1 MIGGGFIF
9 WSGYSIFTLMEKL
22 IGVPASLGFIS
33 GKALL
38 HVENSFPE
46 IPRIA
51 IPPEQ
56 APCEMSRLDEA
67 LRNAAAD
74 LTLVHERAI
83 QEMSREQADI
93 FAAHLLML
101 DDPVF
106 REQLLERFR
115 ETSLNMEWVVW
126 DVAREIMQKMIAS
139 PDPLFQE
146 RAADINDVSK
156 RLLYQL
162 LAVKQMSLA
171 DLEEDVIVV
180 AHDLLPSDVLTMNR
194 NRVKGIVVD
203 TGSRTSHTA
212 ILARA
217 FEIPAVVGVVQGT
230 RVIKN
235 GDILIVNGSDG
246 EVLVNP
252 GRRDLARFKKETTR
266 FFKKMEEFLSLR
278 ELPAET
284 TDGKR
289 VMMNANIEIPDEA
302 EQVLQYGTEGIGL
315 YRSEFLFLTPGQSA
329 EEEWQYQCYTR
340 VLRAMGDRPVTIR
353 TVDIGGDKILPDF
366 QSGDEKNPLLG
377 WRAIR
382 FSLARPELFK
392 TQLRA
397 ILRSS
402 VNGHVRI
409 MFPLISGIEE
419 IEAALALLGEARDE
433 CRAAGQPF
441 ADRLE
446 VGAMIE
452 VPSAAVTAD
461 ILAEKSDF
469 FSIGTND
476 LIQYSLAVDRSNER
490 VSYLAR
496 PAHPAVLRLLKHTID
511 SAHRRGIRAAMC
523 GEMAGDP
530 AATALLLGLGLD
542 EFSMAAQS
550 IPRIKQVIRALS
562 AESCRALVEELL
574 RGVSWERN
582 TEVVDAW
589 MAEHC
594 PAEPG
599 AI

>member
-1 MIGGGFIF
+1 
-9 WSGYSIFTLMEKL
+9 MEKL
-22 IGVPASLGFIS
+22 IGVPASLGFTS

-38 HVENSFPE
+38 YVENGFPE
-46 IPRIA
+46 ISRIA

-56 APCEMSRLDEA
+56 ASYEVARLEDA
-67 LRNAAAD
+67 IRNAAAE
-74 LTLVHERAI
+74 LAVIHERAV
-83 QEMSREQADI
+83 QEMSGEQADI

-126 DVAREIMQKMIAS
+126 DVAREIMQKMMAS

-162 LAVKQMSLA
+162 LAVKQLSLA

-217 FEIPAVVGVVQGT
+217 FEIPAVVGLVQGT
-230 RVIKN
+230 RLIKN

-266 FFKKMEEFLSLR
+266 FFKRMEEFLSLR

-315 YRSEFLFLTPGQSA
+315 YRSEFLFLTPGQAA

-340 VLRAMGDRPVTIR
+340 VLKALGDRPVTIR

-382 FSLARPELFK
+382 FSLALPELFK

-402 VNGHVRI
+402 VNGRVRI

-419 IEAALALLGEARDE
+419 IEAALALLDEAREE
-433 CRAAGQPF
+433 CRAARQPF
-441 ADRLE
+441 ADHLE
-446 VGAMIE
+446 VGTMIE

-469 FSIGTND
+469 FSVGTND
-476 LIQYSLAVDRSNER
+476 LVQYSLAVDRSNER
-490 VSYLAR
+490 VGYLAQ

-511 SAHRRGIRAAMC
+511 AAHRRGIRAAMC

-530 AATALLLGLGLD
+530 ASTALLLGLGLD
-542 EFSMAAQS
+542 ELSMAAQS
-550 IPRIKQVIRALS
+550 IPRIKQVIRSLS
-562 AESCRALVEELL
+562 AESCRKLVEEVL

-582 TEVVDAW
+582 VEVVEAW

-594 PAEPG
+594 PAELR
-599 AI
+599 AV

>member
-1 MIGGGFIF
+1 
-9 WSGYSIFTLMEKL
+9 MEKL
-22 IGVPASLGFIS
+22 SGIPASLGLIS
-33 GKALL
+33 GTALL
-38 HVENSFPE
+38 YLENSLPE
-46 IPRIA
+46 IPRLTIL
-51 IPPEQ
+51 PEQ
-56 APCEMSRLDEA
+56 AEAEAARLDDA
-67 LRNAAAD
+67 IRNAAAE
-74 LTLVHERAI
+74 LTEVHERAV

-106 REQLLERFR
+106 REQLVGRFR

-126 DVAREIMQKMIAS
+126 DVARELMQKMLSS

-146 RAADINDVSK
+146 RAADVNDVSK
-156 RLLYQL
+156 RLLRQL

-180 AHDLLPSDVLTMNR
+180 ARDLLPSEVLTMNR
-194 NRVKGIVVD
+194 NRVKGLVVD

-217 FEIPAVVGVVQGT
+217 FEIPAVVGVGLGT
-230 RVIKN
+230 RIIKN
-235 GDILIVNGSDG
+235 GDTLIVNGSDG

-252 GRRDLARFKKETTR
+252 GRRDMVNFKKETTR
-266 FFKKMEEFLSLR
+266 YHKQIEEMLSLR

-289 VMMNANIEIPDEA
+289 VALNANIEIPAEA
-302 EQVLQYGTEGIGL
+302 EQVLQYGAEGIGL
-315 YRSEFLFLTPGQSA
+315 YRSEFLFLTPGQAA
-329 EEEWQYQCYTR
+329 EEERQYQCYCQ

-353 TVDIGGDKILPDF
+353 TVDIGGDKMLPDF

-382 FSLARPELFK
+382 FSLALPELFK

-402 VNGHVRI
+402 VKGNVRI

-419 IEAALALLGEARDE
+419 IEQALALLDEARDE
-433 CRAAGQPF
+433 CRAARQPF
-441 ADRLE
+441 AERLE
-446 VGAMIE
+446 TGIMIE

-461 ILAEKSDF
+461 ILVDRADF
-469 FSIGTND
+469 VSVGTND

-511 SAHRRGIRAAMC
+511 AAHRRGIRASMC

-530 AATALLLGLGLD
+530 LFTAPLLGLGLD

-550 IPRIKQVIRALS
+550 IPLIKQVIRGVS
-562 AESCRALVEELL
+562 AEECRKLADELVRGRSWKQNTALAE
-574 RGVSWERN
+574 
-582 TEVVDAW
+582 AW
-589 MAEHC
+589 LAEHC
-594 PAEPG
+594 PTVMG
-599 AI
+599 TG